1 MNYIIYDNIHDN
13 NGFIAEALIEK
24 GIGIKEIYSPVS
36 RYKCISWIMG
46 AVKAIQKSSSGDRLI
61 FWYDFQGVICF
72 WICRLF
78 LLRRNMILLNLL
90 LKNKPTLRNK
100 LVSRLYKPALQ
111 SSRVRA
117 TVTSLEYGRKLNK
130 QLQVIVSYTLLRDVY
145 PFAEKEESEW
155 KDCGNTVFCGGN
167 NGRDWNL
174 SIQIAG
180 GMPEVRFVFVMPRAV
195 MKSIPKGS
203 LPGNIHLFCD
213 IALDEFNRLLQES
226 SIVMLPLDTDAP
238 AGLIVL
244 FQAASQQKLVVAT
257 STPVT
262 KEYLDQE
269 SGVLC
274 KHDSEQYRKEI
285 SFYLRHPDM
294 ARSKGKALHD
304 RLKSECSKDIY
315 TNHLYNLVASE

>member
-117 TVTSLEYGRKLNK
+117 TVTSLEYGR
-130 QLQVIVSYTLLRDVY
+130 
-145 PFAEKEESEW
+145 
-155 KDCGNTVFCGGN
+155 
-167 NGRDWNL
+167 
-174 SIQIAG
+174 
-180 GMPEVRFVFVMPRAV
+180 
-195 MKSIPKGS
+195 
-203 LPGNIHLFCD
+203 
-213 IALDEFNRLLQES
+213 
-226 SIVMLPLDTDAP
+226 
-238 AGLIVL
+238 
-244 FQAASQQKLVVAT
+244 T
-257 STPVT
+257 SN
-262 KEYLDQE
+262 
-269 SGVLC
+269 C
-274 KHDSEQYRKEI
+274 R
-285 SFYLRHPDM
+285 
-294 ARSKGKALHD
+294 
-304 RLKSECSKDIY
+304 
-315 TNHLYNLVASE
+315 

>member
-36 RYKCISWIMG
+36 RYKCMSWIMG

-155 KDCGNTVFCGGN
+155 KDCGNTVLCGGN

-294 ARSKGKALHD
+294 AQSKGKALHD